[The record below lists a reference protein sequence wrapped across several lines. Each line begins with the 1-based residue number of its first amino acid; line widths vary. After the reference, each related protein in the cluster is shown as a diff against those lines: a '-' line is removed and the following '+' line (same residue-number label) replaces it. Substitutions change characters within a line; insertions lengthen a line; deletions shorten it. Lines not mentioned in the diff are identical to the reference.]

1 MLNTFLLKKKGFTD
15 KEIGEAIMSVDL
27 AEALDCTCTDTNDCK
42 PIMQIDKSSKEE
54 QT

>member
-15 KEIGEAIMSVDL
+15 EEIGKAIMSVDL
-27 AEALDCTCTDTNDCK
+27 ADKFDCVYTGTDACK
-42 PIMQIDKSSKEE
+42 PTTQIDKSDKED

>member
-27 AEALDCTCTDTNDCK
+27 AETLDCTCAGTNEYK
-42 PIMQIDKSSKEE
+42 PTMQIDKPDKED

>member
-27 AEALDCTCTDTNDCK
+27 AETLDCTCTNECK
-42 PIMQIDKSSKEE
+42 LTTQIDKSGKEDR
-54 QT
+54 T

>member
-15 KEIGEAIMSVDL
+15 EEIGEAIMSVDL
-27 AEALDCTCTDTNDCK
+27 APALDCTCTGTNECK
-42 PIMQIDKSSKEE
+42 PTTQIDKSDKED